1 MRLESDLFIGMTMI
15 SFLDAVWRV
24 IELRYIGSI
33 EHKWIAEGAILGHI
47 YGFTP
52 WEVVEQRTK
61 KSSLAKW
68 LSMLVI

>member
-47 YGFTP
+47 WFHSLGRGGT
-52 WEVVEQRTK
+52 TDK
-61 KSSLAKW
+61 K
-68 LSMLVI
+68 I